1 MILLELFV
9 IVNTKLSPDKHRE
22 RNKVRTK
29 PKQSLKYKDCGE
41 YHSVTLGFTLR
52 LKDVM
57 VIKDN
62 DSNLRCH
69 MKKTL

>member
-1 MILLELFV
+1 MILLELLI

-41 YHSVTLGFTLR
+41 YTSITLR
-52 LKDVM
+52 QVLRNVMKDVM
-57 VIKDN
+57 INNVHHVN
-62 DSNLRCH
+62 NV
-69 MKKTL
+69 T